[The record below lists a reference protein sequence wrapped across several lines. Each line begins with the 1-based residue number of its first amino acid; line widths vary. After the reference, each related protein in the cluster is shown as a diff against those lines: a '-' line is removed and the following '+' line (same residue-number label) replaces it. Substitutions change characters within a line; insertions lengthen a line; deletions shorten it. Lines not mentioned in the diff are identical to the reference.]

1 MAKSRRY
8 IKRSSKTKRG
18 KRGGQKNENYS
29 QFALTQMQG
38 GSTPAPAPA
47 GLNIYTIDTTSLRN
61 SLQSFGDA
69 VWAFKATAQ
78 TGVDTFQTP
87 GAVALPAAAG
97 PTVTLYSLLISQKSA
112 ADMLLQKANDV
123 MNSFYNTNATAVNGI
138 PPGGIF
144 RAIYGP
150 SMVFVA
156 TPMPGAPTP
165 APATVPGGHMQG
177 GSVPR
182 PAPRPAPAPANSLP
196 LLNQVNLLASL
207 QKFGD
212 SLISFRT
219 AAEAQVL
226 QVASPDLSAT
236 QYQPNAS
243 TGPAY
248 AAFMSQKEAADALVT
263 ASKSV
268 LAAFA
273 GSPSPTV
280 PDPGSPNPTSYDGVN
295 GVRGLYRAIMGNSVN
310 FVASP

>member
-38 GSTPAPAPA
+38 GQAAPAPRPAPAG
-47 GLNIYTIDTTSLRN
+47 GLNIYTIDTVSLRN

-87 GAVALPAAAG
+87 MGIPPAPG
-97 PTVTLYSLLISQKSA
+97 SGVTIYSLLLSQKSS
-112 ADMLLQKANDV
+112 ADILLQKANDV
-123 MNSFYNTNATAVNGI
+123 MNSFYNTSATAVNGV

-150 SMVFVA
+150 TAVFVA

-165 APATVPGGHMQG
+165 APIAGGGYMLSG
-177 GSVPR
+177 GVA
-182 PAPRPAPAPANSLP
+182 PAPRPAPANSLP
-196 LLNQVNLLASL
+196 LLNQANLFASL

-219 AAEAQVL
+219 AAEAQVA
-226 QVASPDLSAT
+226 QVASPDLST
-236 QYQPNAS
+236 FQPNAT

-248 AAFMSQKEAADALVT
+248 AAFMSQKEAADALVI
-263 ASKSV
+263 ASTSV
-268 LAAFA
+268 LTAFA

-280 PDPGSPNPTSYDGVN
+280 PDAASSTGPYDGVN

>member
-18 KRGGQKNENYS
+18 KRGGQKNEKYNPILS
-29 QFALTQMQG
+29 AQMQG
-38 GSTPAPAPA
+38 GQFAPAPRPAPAPA
-47 GLNIYTIDTTSLRN
+47 GLNIYTIDAVSLRS

-87 GAVALPAAAG
+87 MGIPPAPG
-97 PTVTLYSLLISQKSA
+97 SGVTIYSLLLSQKSS
-112 ADMLLQKANDV
+112 ADILLQKANDV
-123 MNSFYNTNATAVNGI
+123 MNSFYNTSATAVSGV

-150 SMVFVA
+150 TSVFVA

-165 APATVPGGHMQG
+165 APMGGG
-177 GSVPR
+177 GYMLSGGVA
-182 PAPRPAPAPANSLP
+182 PAPRPAPASSLP
-196 LLNQVNLLASL
+196 LLNQANLFASL

-219 AAEAQVL
+219 AAEAQVA
-226 QVASPDLSAT
+226 QVASPDLST
-236 QYQPNAS
+236 FQPNAT

-248 AAFMSQKEAADALVT
+248 AAFMSQKEAADALVI
-263 ASKSV
+263 ASTSV

-280 PDPGSPNPTSYDGVN
+280 PDVTGATVYDGVN
-295 GVRGLYRAIMGNSVN
+295 GVRGLYRAIMGNNVN